1 MSKKDKGH
9 NKETIMDLSNYL
21 NKEVNVEF
29 NGGRRVKG
37 TLKSF
42 DNINNLI
49 LDNVIEYFSQ
59 AEADLSVSPKSEKSR
74 QLGLVFARGPEVRI
88 I

>member
-1 MSKKDKGH
+1 M
-9 NKETIMDLSNYL
+9 NKTYKNQRETIMDLSDYL

-37 TLKSF
+37 ILKSF

-49 LDNVIEYFSQ
+49 LDNVIEYLPNETGSGSSDQ
-59 AEADLSVSPKSEKSR
+59 SR
-74 QLGLVFARGPEVRI
+74 QLGIVFARGPEVKI
-88 I
+88 K